1 MKTEAFKING
11 KQVDVEYEVASQI
24 VELNWEQFNSMTVTL
39 AVQDW
44 EDSSRQLC
52 VEVSARAEHG
62 RNFDGQRKT
71 RVRVFPRPST
81 PIDIP
86 ILLPDISYKTHS
98 NDVLVKTALM
108 GEAVDFLSRQGLEW
122 LARFVLPVPTE
133 QR

>member
-1 MKTEAFKING
+1 
-11 KQVDVEYEVASQI
+11 
-24 VELNWEQFNSMTVTL
+24 MTVTL
-39 AVQDW
+39 AVQNW

-52 VEVSARAEHG
+52 VEVCARAEGHG
-62 RNFDGQRKT
+62 FDGQRKA

-98 NDVLVKTALM
+98 NDVLAKTALM
-108 GEAVDFLSRQGLEW
+108 GEAVNMLSRQGLEW
-122 LARFVLPVPTE
+122 LARFVLPVPIE